1 MRQNETNE
9 EAINAL
15 AQRVLDR
22 SYKADVDFNKVFYAV
37 D

>member
-1 MRQNETNE
+1 MRQSETNG

-15 AQRVLDR
+15 AQRVLNE
-22 SYKADVDFNKVFYAV
+22 SYKTDVDFNKVFNAV